1 MPNIERMDS
10 EELKT
15 AVRELYAKVAEG
27 GSCCEGPEMP
37 PGPENVRSIGYAEEA
52 LSGLPPEVIDSN
64 AGCGAPLEAARL
76 QPGETVLDL
85 GSGAGLDCFLAA
97 KEVGSGGRVLGLDMT
112 EAMLEKAETHR
123 RRMGLENVEFRRGE
137 MESMP
142 IEDESVDVI
151 ISNCVINL
159 SPDKEA
165 VFRESFRVL
174 APGGRFAVS
183 DVLIGGA
190 GPDGEGAKPDG
201 EEADEKGGGSIE
213 EWCACVAGAIEE
225 EAYLSGLRAAGF
237 GEAEILSRKPYS
249 SPGLISATVHARKPV
264 RG

>member
-1 MPNIERMDS
+1 MQR
-10 EELKT
+10 
-15 AVRELYAKVAEG
+15 VAE
-27 GSCCEGPEMP
+27 
-37 PGPENVRSIGYAEEA
+37 A
-52 LSGLPPEVIDSN
+52 
-64 AGCGAPLEAARL
+64 
-76 QPGETVLDL
+76 
-85 GSGAGLDCFLAA
+85 
-97 KEVGSGGRVLGLDMT
+97 
-112 EAMLEKAETHR
+112 HR

-174 APGGRFAVS
+174 RPGGRFAVS

-190 GPDGEGAKPDG
+190 RPDGEGAR
-201 EEADEKGGGSIE
+201 EKGSGSIE

-225 EAYLSGLRAAGF
+225 KAYLSSLRAAGF
-237 GEAEILSRKPYS
+237 GEAEILSRKPYP

-264 RG
+264 RD